1 AGGCRRGADNP
12 ARPPRAGGPLAR
24 GRRLLERRGG
34 REAGAQR
41 AHGRAAPAQQLR
53 EARRPGTRR
62 GSGALGRAAQGRAT
76 DCVVPRSE
84 RPSRL
89 SGRRRADDG
98 ICAIAPMLAVGPVGD
113 GCCMTRRSA
122 PEIII
127 GLSAG
132 HVAARALHE
141 VAELGVADALDT
153 EPRSTAELAMA
164 TGADAD
170 ALHRLLRLLEAH
182 GLFVSDGDGR
192 WRHSES
198 SRWLRSD
205 HPRSLRAFARM
216 MGLPVNWE
224 AFAGLGR
231 TVRTGEPGYASLD
244 PPGLWAYLAAN
255 PDERVVFQEAMIAK
269 AHDDVAAAL
278 AAHDFSA
285 YRCLVDVGGGQGQ
298 LLRAVLAACPDT
310 RGILFELPEVA
321 ATVAAGDR
329 LDVVAGNF
337 FTDPLPA
344 ADAYVLMNI

>member
-1 AGGCRRGADNP
+1 
-12 ARPPRAGGPLAR
+12 
-24 GRRLLERRGG
+24 
-34 REAGAQR
+34 
-41 AHGRAAPAQQLR
+41 
-53 EARRPGTRR
+53 
-62 GSGALGRAAQGRAT
+62 
-76 DCVVPRSE
+76 
-84 RPSRL
+84 
-89 SGRRRADDG
+89 
-98 ICAIAPMLAVGPVGD
+98 MLAVGPVGD

-182 GLFVSDGDGR
+182 GLFVSEGDGR

-216 MGLPVNWE
+216 MGLPMNWE

-231 TVRTGEPGYASLD
+231 TVRSGEPGYASLD

-269 AHDDVAAAL
+269 AHDDVGAAV

-285 YRCLVDVGGGQGQ
+285 YRCLVDVGGGQGH
-298 LLRAVLAACPDT
+298 LLRAVLAASPAT

-321 ATVAAGDR
+321 ATVAADDR
-329 LDVVAGNF
+329 LDVVPGNF

-344 ADAYVLMNI
+344 ADAYVLMNIVHDWDDDEAVAILGAVAAAGRDEAATVLVLETVVPDGPEPHWSKVLDVLMLAVTGGRERTRGEYEALFTKAGLQLTEVVPTATPFSILVGEVR